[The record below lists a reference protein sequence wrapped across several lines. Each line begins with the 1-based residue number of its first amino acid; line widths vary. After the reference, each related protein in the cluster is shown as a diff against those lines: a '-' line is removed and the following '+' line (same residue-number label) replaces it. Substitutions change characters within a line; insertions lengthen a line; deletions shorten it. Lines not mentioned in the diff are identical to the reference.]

1 MTIVKSEY
9 MRWGWKKQKE
19 EKKKKE
25 NTREIVGE
33 AKSRKTGR
41 LMKSIKDKK
50 KELGTTVT
58 ASGIKKEKINGEG

>member
-9 MRWGWKKQKE
+9 VRWGWKKQKE
-19 EKKKKE
+19 EKKE

-33 AKSRKTGR
+33 VKGRKTGR
-41 LMKSIKDKK
+41 LMKSIKDSK

-58 ASGIKKEKINGEG
+58 ASGIKKEKINEEG